1 MNREKGMHGRS
12 TMSGMRHSGGS
23 GAWITGFTLIEL
35 MIAVAI
41 IAILASIALPAYQE
55 QIRKS
60 RRAQRKSRRAQ
71 AKADLV
77 EYAQLAERYFTV
89 NNTYVGFTLPTTSQS
104 PREAGATAR
113 YNLPAPTTT
122 ATTFTLTANATGAQ
136 ASDRCGDL
144 SITNTGQKGETG
156 SASLEECW

>member
-1 MNREKGMHGRS
+1 MYPRS
-12 TMSGMRHSGGS
+12 SVLTTNCFRGNTMKKN
-23 GAWITGFTLIEL
+23 TQGFTLIEL

-60 RRAQRKSRRAQ
+60 RRAQ

-89 NNTYVGFTLPTTSQS
+89 NNTYVGFTLPTSQS